1 MTVSSIWINKRY
13 MKKIRYNKSK
23 TYLLPLLSE
32 LVDFDIKFYKHL
44 INTYIAEDTGKYED
58 CLIIEHEFSF
68 KVPEFTKYEQQLIDS
83 ELFVDSIDVGDKVL
97 YVFKFPEEYMHE
109 YNCFK
114 AGKYSQYKKDA
125 KELILEFFTTIYR
138 NNLNA
143 VDFLLKVKHIL
154 FKNKRLKEKIE
165 TDLKVRLP
173 HDAELTDRMEEKD
186 ETYKLSKIKK
196 KEKKE

>member
-1 MTVSSIWINKRY
+1 MN
-13 MKKIRYNKSK
+13 KIRYNKSK

-32 LVDFDIKFYKHL
+32 LVDFDIKFYRHL
-44 INTYIAEDTGKYED
+44 INTYIADDQGKYED
-58 CLIIEHEFSF
+58 CLLIEHDFSF
-68 KVPEFTKYEQQLIDS
+68 KIPEFTVYEQQLMDS
-83 ELFVDSIDVGDKVL
+83 ELFVDLVDIDDKVL

-114 AGKYSQYKKDA
+114 EGKYSMYKQDA

-165 TDLKVRLP
+165 KDLKVKLP
-173 HDAELTDRMEEKD
+173 SDAELTDKID
-186 ETYKLSKIKK
+186 IKNETFELSKRIK

>member
-1 MTVSSIWINKRY
+1 